1 MGKRGKT
8 NIEHGGKV
16 IWQAAELNT
25 RYQQFF
31 RTQLLQ
37 LALARF
43 RWIDLPP
50 TCNARYLETQL
61 CFNGMATIAAKP
73 GTDVYYSLK
82 AVPGMINMYGD
93 AANWRALGDNGTNFA
108 CDHASGVMVYDNML
122 RASVAGTF
130 TLLAYDMA
138 DILRTK
144 QINRMHV
151 KTPLILVG
159 DQAYKQQ
166 MLNVFKQVAGNEPG
180 VIATQGFKNMEATA
194 IQTGVPYYGAEL
206 QEDLLATWNMAFTF
220 LGINNLP
227 FKAERQTADEIK
239 DYGEP
244 CELLSLNP
252 LSCRREACDKF
263 NDLHMVRVW
272 GRETPKPL
280 QVVWN
285 EDVESTSWNLYH
297 DAEKM
302 LESGMEVQA

>member
-1 MGKRGKT
+1 MSRRGKT
-8 NIEHGGKV
+8 NDCERGGKL
-16 IWQAAELNT
+16 IWQASELNT

-37 LALARF
+37 LALSRF
-43 RWIDLPP
+43 RWVNLPT
-50 TCNARYLETQL
+50 TCSARYLETQL
-61 CFNGMATIAAKP
+61 CFSGMATIAAPKSAP
-73 GTDVYYSLK
+73 NVYMSLK
-82 AVPGMINMYGD
+82 ATPSGINMYGD
-93 AANWRALGDNGTNFA
+93 ASRWYAMGDNGTRFA
-108 CDHASGVMVYDNML
+108 CDHSNGVMVYDNML
-122 RASVAGTF
+122 RASIAGTF

-144 QINRMHV
+144 QVNRMHI
-151 KTPLILVG
+151 KTPVIMVG

-180 VIATQGFKNMEATA
+180 VIATKGFGDMQATA
-194 IQTGVPYYGAEL
+194 IKTGVPYYGAEL
-206 QEDLLATWNMAFTF
+206 QEDLMHTWNMAFTF

-263 NDLHMVRVW
+263 NDLHMVRAW

-285 EDVESTSWNLYH
+285 EDIESKAYNFMH
-297 DAEKM
+297 DLEKRADM
-302 LESGMEVQA
+302 LGEV

>member
-1 MGKRGKT
+1 MAKRGKT
-8 NIEHGGKV
+8 NNEPCRGNKMV
-16 IWQAAELNT
+16 WQSSELNT

-31 RTQLLQ
+31 RTQLIQ

-43 RWIDLPP
+43 RWVNLPQ

-61 CFNGMATIAAKP
+61 CFNGMATIAAP
-73 GTDVYYSLK
+73 DGTNVYLSLK
-82 AVPGMINMYGD
+82 ASPSNINMYGD
-93 AANWRALGDNGTNFA
+93 ASAWRAIGDNGTNFT
-108 CDHASGVMVYDNML
+108 CTHRNGVMVYDNML
-122 RASVAGTF
+122 RSSIAGTF

-138 DILRTK
+138 DIIRTK

-166 MLNVFKQVAGNEPG
+166 MVNVFKQIAGNEPG
-180 VIATQGFKNMEATA
+180 VIATKGFNNIEAQA
-194 IQTGVPYYGAEL
+194 IQTGVPYYGTEL
-206 QEDLLATWNMAFTF
+206 QDDLMNTWNMAFTF

-227 FKAERQTADEIK
+227 FKSERQTADEIK

-272 GRETPKPL
+272 GKETPKPL
-280 QVVWN
+280 QCVWN
-285 EDVESTSWNLYH
+285 EDVESNAYNFMH
-297 DAEKM
+297 DVEK
-302 LESGMEVQA
+302 LMEGDKQ